1 MGQDPVKQTGG
12 RGSMH
17 RLLLQV
23 SCLTTLFW
31 FLRDRFLALPGR
43 VLRQLTLGQAGARG
57 ANVHERHARVA

>member
-1 MGQDPVKQTGG
+1 V
-12 RGSMH
+12 
-17 RLLLQV
+17 QV

-31 FLRDRFLALPGR
+31 FLRDRFLALPGL